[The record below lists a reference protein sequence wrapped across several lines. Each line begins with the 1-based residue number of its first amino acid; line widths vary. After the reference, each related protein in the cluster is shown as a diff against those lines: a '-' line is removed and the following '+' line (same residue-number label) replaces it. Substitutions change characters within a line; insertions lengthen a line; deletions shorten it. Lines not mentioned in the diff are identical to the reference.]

1 MIVPMIKKILLVLL
15 ALFNIIALFNAWTL
29 RQVNVLFVE
38 KIRTGDYVIAV
49 DHLPLTDY
57 DKISWFNDNKQMLQ
71 SHYAISMEDFEKITI
86 MEAVDGVK
94 NINSRWVDDYFCFNH
109 IDSDYRCVDKNL
121 QVSIARAQDG
131 TLTFY
136 IHSIGGIYVQGVDGS
151 MQKSNYEYYFDD
163 LNDRLGESLNRWLF
177 R

>member
-1 MIVPMIKKILLVLL
+1 MIISMKKKLLIVLLVL
-15 ALFNIIALFNAWTL
+15 FTTMALFNAWTL
-29 RQVNVLFVE
+29 QQVTVLFVE
-38 KIRTGDYVIAV
+38 EVRTGDYVIAV

-86 MEAVDGVK
+86 MEVVDGVK
-94 NINSRWVDDYFCFNH
+94 SVNSRWVDDYYCFNS

-121 QVSIARAQDG
+121 QVNIARAQDS
-131 TLTFY
+131 TLIFY